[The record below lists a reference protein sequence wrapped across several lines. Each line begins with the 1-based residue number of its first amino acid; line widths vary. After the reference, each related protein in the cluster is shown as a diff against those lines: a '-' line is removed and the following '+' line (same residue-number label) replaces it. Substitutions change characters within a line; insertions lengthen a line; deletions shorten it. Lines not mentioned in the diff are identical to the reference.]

1 VAKLDDLLEALRR
14 EEDGTKVTSVRRPR
28 SLDAALHAAV
38 AMGWAPSANEGA
50 NRALRDD
57 LEAFALGAA
66 LDAHVSEHPELTP
79 DLAGVAVAVAELRHD
94 PLADSPDLVRAAA
107 ADIVKVKSDATP
119 DDVLVWALS
128 LQTHGIGAK
137 RTRPR
142 RPLLQA

>member
-1 VAKLDDLLEALRR
+1 MAKLDDLLEALRR

-50 NRALRDD
+50 NRAVRDD

-119 DDVLVWALS
+119 DDVLIWALS

-142 RPLLQA
+142 RPLVQA

>member
-1 VAKLDDLLEALRR
+1 MAKLDDLLEALRR

-119 DDVLVWALS
+119 DDVLIWALS
-128 LQTHGIGAK
+128 LQTHGFGAK

-142 RPLLQA
+142 RPLVQA

>member
-1 VAKLDDLLEALRR
+1 MAKLDDLLEALRR

-119 DDVLVWALS
+119 DDVLIWALS

-142 RPLLQA
+142 RPLVQA

>member
-1 VAKLDDLLEALRR
+1 MGKLDDLLEALRR

-28 SLDAALHAAV
+28 SLDAALQAAV
-38 AMGWAPSANEGA
+38 AMGWAPSANEGL

-66 LDAHVSEHPELTP
+66 LDAHLSENPELTP

-94 PLADSPDLVRAAA
+94 PLSQSADLIHSAA
-107 ADIVKVKSDATP
+107 ADIARVKSDATP

-128 LQTHGIGAK
+128 MQTHGVGAK
-137 RTRPR
+137 AKRPR
-142 RPLLQA
+142 RPLVQA